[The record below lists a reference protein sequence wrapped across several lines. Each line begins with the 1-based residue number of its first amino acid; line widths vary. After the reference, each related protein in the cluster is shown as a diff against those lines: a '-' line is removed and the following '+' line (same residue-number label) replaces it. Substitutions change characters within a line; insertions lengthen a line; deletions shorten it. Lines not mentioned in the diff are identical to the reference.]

1 MPNPDPATAP
11 ACLLQVTQK
20 CGRARPQRAGL
31 RFRSFWFVFIGVQG
45 LCGSPRCERVLTR
58 ATVCG
63 CAVAGCPSC
72 ACPSTWM
79 REVLL
84 AHPLAG
90 DSRKRRSRDFDLKFK
105 SGHLPRYKVRVFCP
119 LLSRSCVRAYARH
132 AQIEMPRPRCAH
144 RCSAGTARFDGSL
157 WGSFKALLGR
167 PCCSWVCFGW
177 LVRLDPADAGNRF
190 SAGGCCMKLLNVGS
204 SFLLHG

>member
-1 MPNPDPATAP
+1 M
-11 ACLLQVTQK
+11 
-20 CGRARPQRAGL
+20 
-31 RFRSFWFVFIGVQG
+31 
-45 LCGSPRCERVLTR
+45 LTR

-190 SAGGCCMKLLNVGS
+190 SAGGCCMKLLTLSGRELSYHRLLAVNILFTVGIMVLTGS
-204 SFLLHG
+204 YELLIQLIMMHKHCVATLRMAGRPLGFTHTA